1 MKHWFAFCST
11 AALATILATNI
22 TSCGKQENTPAT
34 QKGADAAPMEWWKQT
49 VCYEIYPN
57 SFMDSDGNGTGD
69 LKGITQK
76 ASNTTCTPSRPHSP
90 T

>member
-1 MKHWFAFCST
+1 
-11 AALATILATNI
+11 
-22 TSCGKQENTPAT
+22 
-34 QKGADAAPMEWWKQT
+34 MEWWKQT

-76 ASNTTCTPSRPHSP
+76 IVVGSKLIVSNYGDTEPGKMRSLEAVIFEK
-90 T
+90 